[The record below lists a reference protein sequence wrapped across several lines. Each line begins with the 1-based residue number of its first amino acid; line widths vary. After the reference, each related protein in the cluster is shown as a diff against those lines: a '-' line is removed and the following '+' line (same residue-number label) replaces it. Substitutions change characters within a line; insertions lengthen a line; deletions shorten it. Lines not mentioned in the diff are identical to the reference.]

1 MVGYNL
7 RLPLE
12 LLDLLEVSLMQAVF
26 ETGGKQYKA
35 AVGDSVNVEYIFK
48 PVGERVE
55 LSRVLMISDDNGIH
69 VGKPILEGAKV
80 VAKVTDH
87 DLDRKRV
94 IFKYHPKKRYRVKR
108 GHRQPYTRLLIEEIL
123 H

>member
-1 MVGYNL
+1 
-7 RLPLE
+7 
-12 LLDLLEVSLMQAVF
+12 MQAVF
-26 ETGGKQYKA
+26 ETGGKQYKVS
-35 AVGDSVNVEYIFK
+35 VGDSVNVEFLFS

-55 LSRVLMISDDNGIH
+55 LNRVLMIMDGQNVQ
-69 VGKPILEGAKV
+69 VGKPVLDGAKV
-80 VAKVTDH
+80 IAKVAAH

-108 GHRQPYTRLLIEEIL
+108 GHRQPFTRLLIEDIV